1 MSKSYLDKTGVGTL
15 SSLMKKEIKNTVE
28 STKEQLFVVTVTSNG
43 SQPEESDDGFSI
55 EYTPSAT
62 FEEAVAQVKSGK
74 KVIIGRGDDLGTY
87 VQMHY
92 ASGPNLLLSDDKTS
106 FLIEDE
112 NIKTFNS
119 LALQH
124 FQWSGGGLV
133 LIVSK
138 TLPSWIKDTKPTY
151 TASEV
156 GADKSG
162 AATQA
167 LTDAKAYADTG
178 LAEKENKALYIT
190 MEDGDYDSS
199 TGRTPVTFSESYE
212 TVSAALKAGKRVLTC
227 DTFGNP
233 GELYFSDFLDSIVG
247 SINYLDSV
255 GGRGIYWNGEQD
267 RYTEEFP
274 VTKPPKRAIVT
285 LRASGWDSN
294 AKTQTVTV
302 IGVSAD
308 ESAQVIQ
315 PIPTIAS
322 QSAYYAAG
330 ILATGQT
337 KNQVTFTATTIP
349 TTSLNIYVVV
359 TEVTE

>member
-1 MSKSYLDKTGVGTL
+1 MSKSYLDKAGVGTL
-15 SSLMKKEIKNTVE
+15 SSLMKKAIKDTVE

-156 GADKSG
+156 GA
-162 AATQA
+162 AT
-167 LTDAKAYADTG
+167 K
-178 LAEKENKALYIT
+178 
-190 MEDGDYDSS
+190 
-199 TGRTPVTFSESYE
+199 P
-212 TVSAALKAGKRVLTC
+212 KRV
-227 DTFGNP
+227 
-233 GELYFSDFLDSIVG
+233 S
-247 SINYLDSV
+247 
-255 GGRGIYWNGEQD
+255 
-267 RYTEEFP
+267 
-274 VTKPPKRAIVT
+274 VT
-285 LRASGWDSN
+285 LTASDWDTN
-294 AKTQTVTV
+294 KKTQTVTV
-302 IGVSAD
+302 MGVSAD

-315 PIPTIAS
+315 PIPALAS
-322 QSAYYAAG
+322 RDGYNTFGIRAISQAKNSITFIAG
-330 ILATGQT
+330 I
-337 KNQVTFTATTIP
+337 IP
-349 TTSLNIYVVV
+349 ASDLNVYIVI
-359 TEVTE
+359 TEVTA